1 MLWLFFSGWDA
12 WSRGPHPLEISL
24 MFPTGSFSG
33 LGQLDVFQVFCHVQG
48 LGQLLAIFASWWWER
63 WTRSFCSARPPAA
76 GSGGGS
82 GGAECTVL
90 CQPAGQVPSNTFCK
104 IVLSK
109 SIILKFG
116 VPEGQCLKNLM
127 QLSRRMVTLGDR
139 RDGERL
145 GWTLGLFS
153 LEKSPGRS

>member
-1 MLWLFFSGWDA
+1 MEQGTTSAWNFFDVPHRKFFRTWSVGRFSSILSCSGP
-12 WSRGPHPLEISL
+12 RTTVGY
-24 MFPTGSFSG
+24 
-33 LGQLDVFQVFCHVQG
+33 FCKMMMRKMG
-48 LGQLLAIFASWWWER
+48 TFILLCKASSCREWWWQWWCR
-63 WTRSFCSARPPAA
+63 VH
-76 GSGGGS
+76 G
-82 GGAECTVL
+82 
-90 CQPAGQVPSNTFCK
+90 QPAGQVPSNTFCK

-109 SIILKFG
+109 SIILKFV

-139 RDGERL
+139 RDGEGL